1 MRGTDPTKSKWV
13 CLKKNLCLRFTFIVI
28 LYLIIYVLSIKCNMY
43 IYNIY
48 IIVIGYSM
56 KVILTYNFYEIR

>member
-1 MRGTDPTKSKWV
+1 
-13 CLKKNLCLRFTFIVI
+13 
-28 LYLIIYVLSIKCNMY
+28 MY